1 MKTRLL
7 FAAAAILALA
17 SCDRAITA
25 EERVLQGTWRADKHF
40 VDLSGSD
47 SNPKDT
53 DNQLTFGPGG
63 AFASEYFA
71 YGSYGRPVTELTT
84 YFRSDGEYRLKGNSL
99 KVRVVRITS
108 QDVQFAEHN
117 VVQWVD
123 REWLLLGTVEV
134 NGDRLTIHLP
144 RGEMDVQEMVVTYT
158 RVQD

>member
-25 EERVLQGTWRADKHF
+25 EERVLQGTWRADQHF
-40 VDLSGSD
+40 VDLTESS
-47 SNPKDT
+47 SNPKDAY
-53 DNQLTFGPGG
+53 NQLTFGPGG
-63 AFASEYFA
+63 AFANEYFA

-99 KVRVVRITS
+99 KVRAVRVTS
-108 QDVQFAEHN
+108 QDVQFAEN
-117 VVQWVD
+117 NFVRQVD
-123 REWLLLGTVEV
+123 GDWTLSGTVEV
-134 NGDRLTIHLP
+134 NGDRLTLHYP
-144 RGEMDVQEMVVTYT
+144 RGEMDVQEIVTTWT